1 MELIIFLQFSH
12 SINLRE
18 AENANSKGKQE
29 KRQNLKRVLV
39 IITINSPRNLYYFL
53 HPYLFMIMQTRRV
66 QYYFKLIQLKRMI
79 YYVLREITN

>member
-12 SINLRE
+12 SINLKSRQRE

-53 HPYLFMIMQTRRV
+53 HPYLFMIVQTRRV
-66 QYYFKLIQLKRMI
+66 QYMPILF
-79 YYVLREITN
+79 

>member
-39 IITINSPRNLYYFL
+39 IITIKFSTKSL
-53 HPYLFMIMQTRRV
+53 LFSSSLSVHDNANKTCT
-66 QYYFKLIQLKRMI
+66 I
-79 YYVLREITN
+79 YAYIILN